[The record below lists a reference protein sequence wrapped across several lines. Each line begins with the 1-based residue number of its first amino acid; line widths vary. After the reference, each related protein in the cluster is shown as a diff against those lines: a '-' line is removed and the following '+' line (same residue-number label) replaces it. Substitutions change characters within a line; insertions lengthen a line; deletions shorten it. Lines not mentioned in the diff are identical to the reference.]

1 MSWELFSY
9 QGERSMI
16 KECPVIENNDAVTVV
31 KFGNTDVQFSS
42 IAKDAKTVKVK
53 YDNGKYSIVN
63 HEEETDSIV
72 DESVDATDQAKIDI
86 KKNKKTIK
94 KKLDDVVE

>member
-1 MSWELFSY
+1 
-9 QGERSMI
+9 MI

-31 KFGNTDVQFSS
+31 RFGDTDVQFSS

-53 YDNGKYSIVN
+53 YDNGKYSIVD
-63 HEEETDSIV
+63 HAEETDPIV
-72 DESVDATDQAKIDI
+72 DESVEVTEPVKIDV

-94 KKLDDVVE
+94 KKLDDVVEE

>member
-1 MSWELFSY
+1 
-9 QGERSMI
+9 MI

-31 KFGNTDVQFSS
+31 RFGDTDVQFSS

-53 YDNGKYSIVN
+53 YDNGKYSIV
-63 HEEETDSIV
+63 DPDPIV
-72 DESVDATDQAKIDI
+72 DESVEVTEPVKIDV

-94 KKLDDVVE
+94 KKLDDVVEE

>member
-1 MSWELFSY
+1 
-9 QGERSMI
+9 MI

-31 KFGNTDVQFSS
+31 RFGDTDVQFSS

-63 HEEETDSIV
+63 HAEETDSIV
-72 DESVDATDQAKIDI
+72 DESVEVAEPVKVGN

-94 KKLDDVVE
+94 KKFDEVVED